1 MLTIMIFDES
11 TTRISGA
18 VYLDYVLQRRFNY
31 KPQQFTRYIEMVM
44 NSGCDVSF
52 DRL

>member
-1 MLTIMIFDES
+1 MIFNES
-11 TTRISGA
+11 SRFIQGA
-18 VYLDYVLQRRFNY
+18 IYLDYVLQRRFNY